1 MAMLEILRVIQQFP
15 SRLAIKNCQ
24 INRIKYGK
32 KVKSLLNIKSDNEP
46 DYGDFD
52 KCIKAKIKTFG
63 GNVNKNVQSKGKPKE
78 KAPTSIYQ

>member
-1 MAMLEILRVIQQFP
+1 MAMLEILISDKKLLEKQ
-15 SRLAIKNCQ
+15 NQ
-24 INRIKYGK
+24 IWK